1 MSDVQAISLTEV
13 YKGWEVYQN
22 HLLQATRP
30 LTAEQLKPRAVP
42 HLRSMGELIAHI
54 IGCRA
59 SWYHY
64 VMGEGGPEMKQMA
77 DWDQGRAGP
86 FTAADLVHGLEVTW
100 ETMWTCLGRWTAS
113 SVDLEHLYTWEYEGE
128 TYTYTRQYIVW
139 HVIEHDMHHGGEL
152 GYSLGMHHLA
162 APDL

>member
-1 MSDVQAISLTEV
+1 MSDVQAISLTKV

-30 LTAEQLKPRAVP
+30 LTAEQLKLRAVP

-64 VMGEGGPEMKQMA
+64 QGVTLKEKTCVCSLQQASVPSGANSFPLGGKLSEG
-77 DWDQGRAGP
+77 
-86 FTAADLVHGLEVTW
+86 
-100 ETMWTCLGRWTAS
+100 WT
-113 SVDLEHLYTWEYEGE
+113 DF
-128 TYTYTRQYIVW
+128 
-139 HVIEHDMHHGGEL
+139 
-152 GYSLGMHHLA
+152 
-162 APDL
+162 APKDGNMI